1 MANHRDPLALPE
13 WQALHREAHLVSQLI
28 GSGATA
34 LGRASYGNSFGE
46 YYTAFFALSIGLER
60 LGKLIIVADYSIE
73 HGGRLPSQGVIRR
86 YGHKLKD
93 LNNQVAQIA
102 ERRQLKLEFPRPD
115 NRICEAIVRCLDAFA
130 DASQGRYANFE
141 AIGNSNF
148 KAVDEPIHKWWA
160 EVVEPILSS
169 HYRGTRREAKVR
181 VQAAQVDALIG
192 ASAFVRFVD
201 EQGGVMSDV
210 ASASERTGQSQYAQR
225 YGRFYTL
232 SIVRWLSDV
241 FRGLV
246 HQAAG
251 IGALFGHDEFFNTY
265 RNDNSFLLTRKHWPL
280 R

>member
-1 MANHRDPLALPE
+1 MAKHRDPLALPE

-28 GSGATA
+28 GAGATA

-46 YYTAFFALSIGLER
+46 YYTAFFALSIGMER

-73 HGGRLPSQGVIRR
+73 HRGMLPSQAVLRR

-93 LNNQVAQIA
+93 LINQVHQIA
-102 ERRQLKLEFPRPD
+102 EKRQLKLQFPRPD
-115 NRICEAIVRCLDAFA
+115 NQICGAIVRCLDAFA

-148 KAVDEPIHKWWA
+148 KAGDEPIRKWWA
-160 EVVEPILSS
+160 EVVELILAG
-169 HYRGTRREAKVR
+169 HYRGTPREAKVQH
-181 VQAAQVDALIG
+181 QAAEVIG
-192 ASAFVRFVD
+192 ASAFVRFLD
-201 EQGGVMSDV
+201 EEGGVMSDV
-210 ASASERTGQSQYAQR
+210 ASASERTGQSQYAQS

-232 SIVRWLSDV
+232 SIVRWLSEV
-241 FRGLV
+241 FRGVV

-251 IGALFGHDEFFNTY
+251 IDALFGHDEFFNTY
-265 RNDNSFLLTRKHWPL
+265 RNDDSVLLTRKHWPL